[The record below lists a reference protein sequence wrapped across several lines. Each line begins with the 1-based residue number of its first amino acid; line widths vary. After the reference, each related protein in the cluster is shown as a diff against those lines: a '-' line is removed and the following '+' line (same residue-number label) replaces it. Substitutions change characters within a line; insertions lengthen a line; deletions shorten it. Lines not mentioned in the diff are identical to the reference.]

1 MKMVKWITFGAI
13 GVVALACA
21 AMRPHVVTS
30 DDAQPAAEEAQDT
43 TKKADSA
50 SNQADETLLNEGRL
64 QRAENLFAQ
73 SSVNSAETLQ
83 NQADA
88 FATFSSSLGGFAHGE
103 QGASRSLVI
112 RSSEEDAKEQSG
124 IEEDLAVMSHILDK
138 ALEEKLGGRTQGRK
152 AMGIDVWFASSSNP
166 FRSMYL
172 DGYGALFML
181 KVGFPL
187 LPPPKSETRKE
198 KRETSS
204 TWEEAR
210 QELYGHPGSAKIAT
224 VPSEEYDEEKV
235 NTLKDALFDALKN
248 ASNIH
253 DLKPDDSVTLCIFGS
268 AGRGNKASS
277 IVKRGTAAGE
287 AQNRLWVLT
296 NGAGTQGRGTIL
308 TIRVKKS
315 DVDDF
320 AKGKLNSDEFRNRA
334 KVASYLG
341 NVEGGAGVMSF
352 GAGTGM
358 GSGNYQLWQTR

>member
-1 MKMVKWITFGAI
+1 MRMMKWITFGAI

-30 DDAQPAAEEAQDT
+30 NDGQPSQEEAENT
-43 TKKADSA
+43 TTNPDSA
-50 SNQADETLLNEGRL
+50 SNQADETLLNKAQL
-64 QRAENLFAQ
+64 QNAENLFAQ
-73 SSVNSAETLQ
+73 SSVNGPETVE

-88 FATFSSSLGGFAHGE
+88 FATFSSSFAHGD
-103 QGASRSLVI
+103 QGGSRSLVI
-112 RSSEEDAKEQSG
+112 RSSEADAKEQSG

-138 ALEEKLGGRTQGRK
+138 ALDEKLGGRAHGRK
-152 AMGIDVWFASSSNP
+152 AMGIDVWFVSSSNP

-198 KRETSS
+198 KSETSS

-224 VPSEEYDEEKV
+224 FPSEEYDEEKV
-235 NTLKDALFDALKN
+235 NTLKDTLFEALKN

-253 DLKPDDSVTLCIFGS
+253 DLKPEDSITLCIFGS

-277 IVKRGTAAGE
+277 IVKRGTGASE

-296 NGAGTQGRGTIL
+296 NGAGTQARGTIM

-334 KVASYLG
+334 KVANYLG
-341 NVEGGAGVMSF
+341 NFEGGAGVMSF
-352 GAGTGM
+352 GGGGGM
-358 GSGNYQLWQTR
+358 GSGNYQLWQTH

>member
-1 MKMVKWITFGAI
+1 MRMIKWITFGAI
-13 GVVALACA
+13 GVLALACA

-30 DDAQPAAEEAQDT
+30 NDAQSSPEEPQNTTTKAESADNQVEQKLREEAQ
-43 TKKADSA
+43 
-50 SNQADETLLNEGRL
+50 L
-64 QRAENLFAQ
+64 QNAENVFAQ
-73 SSVNSAETLQ
+73 SSVNDTETLE

-88 FATFSSSLGGFAHGE
+88 FATYSSSLGGFAHGE

-112 RSSEEDAKEQSG
+112 RSSEEDAKEKSG

-138 ALEEKLGGRTQGRK
+138 ALDEKLGGRAHGRK

-187 LPPPKSETRKE
+187 LPAPKSETSKE

-210 QELYGHPGSAKIAT
+210 QELYGHPGSAKT
-224 VPSEEYDEEKV
+224 TTFPSEEYDEEKV
-235 NTLKDALFDALKN
+235 NTLKDTLFEALKN

-268 AGRGNKASS
+268 AGKVNKGSS
-277 IVKRGTAAGE
+277 IVKRGTGAGE
-287 AQNRLWVLT
+287 AQNRLWVL
-296 NGAGTQGRGTIL
+296 NGGASTQARGTIM
-308 TIRVKKS
+308 TIRVRKA

-320 AKGKLNSDEFRNRA
+320 AKGKLNSDDFRNRA

-352 GAGTGM
+352 GGGGGM
-358 GSGNYQLWQTR
+358 GSGNYQIWQTR